1 MNKTL
6 SWLPLIATVILAAGC
21 AGQKE
26 PAANAVSQ
34 IESSLSSLR
43 ADAQKYAPTELQ
55 AIDSAV
61 STLKSSLSSGD
72 YKAVLATAP
81 SVSSQVTAL
90 QQTIATKRQ
99 QMEAAVAAASQQWQS
114 LSADVPQMVQAIQS
128 RVDILSKAKKLP
140 ANISKETLQAAK
152 DGLESMKSA
161 WGEAT
166 TLFSAGN
173 PVDAATKAQAIKE
186 KGNEVMR
193 LLGMNV

>member
-1 MNKTL
+1 MKKTP
-6 SWLPLIATVILAAGC
+6 SWLPLIAIAILAAGC

-26 PAANAVSQ
+26 PAANAITQ
-34 IESSLSSLR
+34 IETGLSSLR
-43 ADAQKYAPTELQ
+43 ADAEKYAPTELQ
-55 AIDSAV
+55 AIDTAV
-61 STLKSSLSSGD
+61 STLKSSLASGD
-72 YKAVLATAP
+72 YKSVLATAP
-81 SVSSQVTAL
+81 SVSGQISAL

-114 LSADVPQMVQAIQS
+114 LSAAVPQMVQAIQS
-128 RVDILSKAKKLP
+128 RVDILSKSKKLP
-140 ANISKETLQAAK
+140 ANISAESLQAAK

-186 KGNEVMR
+186 KGSEVMR